1 MTRDS
6 EALPPE
12 GGTVEESAAGRD
24 MRPARVLRFRQPAAP
39 ADDASLAAEAAG
51 DDAPS
56 GWRSRIRLG
65 PISPPGQKGWSP
77 PITGA
82 LAVIFGVAALFK
94 APIVLAPMAIA
105 LAFVA
110 GFRGHHGWAVIGLG
124 SALAG
129 LLTSAWFWTLLGLAW
144 LYQSWG

>member
-1 MTRDS
+1 
-6 EALPPE
+6 
-12 GGTVEESAAGRD
+12 
-24 MRPARVLRFRQPAAP
+24 VLRFRQPVAP
-39 ADDASLAAEAAG
+39 SADASLAAEAA
-51 DDAPS
+51 DSDAPP
-56 GWRSRIRLG
+56 GWRSRLRLG
-65 PISPPGQKGWSP
+65 PVSLPGQKSWSP

-94 APIVLAPMAIA
+94 DPIVLAPMAIL